1 MTDTEDRSIAA
12 STIRA
17 LAAGQDNAAKGINDA
32 VLAVQGVGDNTTR
45 THGFICAVTNSAVKE
60 AEAERA
66 TGGGRTAGVCTEL
79 AQKLRSAA
87 DKYEATDV
95 AEKEKLDD
103 QMPPR

>member
-1 MTDTEDRSIAA
+1 MTDTEDRRIAA
-12 STIRA
+12 ATIRA
-17 LAAGQDNAAKGINDA
+17 LATGQDNAAEGVNDA
-32 VLAVQGVGDNTTR
+32 VLAVQGVGDNMTR

-79 AQKLRSAA
+79 AQKLRTAA
-87 DKYEATDV
+87 DKYEATDL
-95 AEKEKLDD
+95 AEKGNLDN